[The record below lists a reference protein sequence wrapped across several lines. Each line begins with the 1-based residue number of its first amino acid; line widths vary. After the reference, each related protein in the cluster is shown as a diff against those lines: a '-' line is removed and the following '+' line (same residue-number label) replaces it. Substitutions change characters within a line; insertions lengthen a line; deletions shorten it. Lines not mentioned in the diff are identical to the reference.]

1 MARLVK
7 IKGTATAEANDG
19 LIADS
24 NSKIPA
30 VDASLITALSGTN
43 VASGTIP
50 IARIDTGT
58 TANKIVQLDGSGK
71 IPALDG
77 SQLTNV
83 STSTKSSSNPTIS
96 TNPSGGVGSEWHNTS
111 TGNMYICTDATAG
124 ANVWTNVG
132 TGVDHIGT
140 YKYQGETYGW
150 RIGGGSG
157 AMRINRYPF
166 ATQTNSTDVGALLS
180 YGNLSCV
187 GGAKSKTHGFKV
199 GGDGGGTTP
208 IDKFA
213 FTTGSVSVTDHGDLV
228 IGVYSGA
235 TAGNGDYIWKA
246 GGYRYSPNGLLAD
259 IEKFATATDS
269 NASKTGDLSNNQYL
283 TSGNSSETHGY
294 AAGGHTPGPGNGH
307 GPATNQVHKWSFA
320 TDGNATDVLN
330 LATTKGYTS
339 SNSSTTH
346 GYAHG
351 GYPNINTIEK
361 FPFASDSNATDVG
374 DLVVAGDYCI
384 GSSSTTHGYCSGNR
398 NAPQNTIERYSF
410 SVDGNSTDWA
420 DLDHSVGGGGSSA
433 AS

>member
-43 VASGTIP
+43 VVSGTIP
-50 IARIDTGT
+50 MARIDTGT

-71 IPALDG
+71 LPALDG

-83 STSTKSSSNPTIS
+83 STATKSSSDPTIS
-96 TNPSGGVGSEWHNTS
+96 TNPSGGVGSEWLNTS

-132 TGVDHIGT
+132 AGEDNIGT
-140 YKYQGETYGW
+140 YKFQGDTYGW
-150 RIGGGSG
+150 RIGGGPG
-157 AMRINRYPF
+157 ATQIDRYPF
-166 ATQTNSTDVGALLS
+166 ATQTNATDVGDLLT
-180 YGNLSCV
+180 YGGISCQ

-199 GGDGGGTTP
+199 GGDGGGKTP

-213 FTTGSVSVTDHGDLV
+213 FTTGTPTVTDHGDLA
-228 IGVYSGA
+228 IGVYGGA

-246 GGYRYSPNGLLAD
+246 GGYSTGLIDD

-269 NASKTGDLSNNQYL
+269 NASKTGDLNTGATYL
-283 TSGNSSETHGY
+283 MGGQSSETNGY
-294 AAGGHTPGPGNGH
+294 CAGGHTGTYGPSSS
-307 GPATNQVHKWSFA
+307 AIRKWSFSS
-320 TDGNATDVLN
+320 DGNSTSTASLYQN
-330 LATTKGYTS
+330 QSYTS
-339 SNSSTTH
+339 SNCSTTH

-351 GYPNINTIEK
+351 GYPSNNEIHK
-361 FPFASDSNATDVG
+361 FTFAADNNSTDVG
-374 DLVVAGDYCI
+374 DLVVGGDYCI
-384 GSSSTTHGYCSGNR
+384 GSSSTTHGYCAGSR
-398 NAPQNTIERYSF
+398 NSPQNIIQRFSF
-410 SVDGNSTDWA
+410 SSDGNATDWA
-420 DLDHSVGGGGSSA
+420 DLDNNSNGGGCSA